1 MNTET
6 EEEMNDCGDTSFNSL
21 DDFVVSDNEDISY
34 QETSDAETE
43 PEKAP
48 TPPPPKSTR
57 KRLIRGR
64 RPNSDTDSKGLS
76 GNPLKAPFA
85 PEAKI
90 DAIKFHPTPKE
101 TPKHLFQD
109 DLHLSTKLNKL
120 VLDDDNEPASQLE
133 TDTSP

>member
-1 MNTET
+1 MNTEP
-6 EEEMNDCGDTSFNSL
+6 EEEDGCGDNSFNSL
-21 DDFVVSDNEDISY
+21 DDFVVSDNEDVSY
-34 QETSDAETE
+34 QETSDSETE

-48 TPPPPKSTR
+48 TPPPPPKSTR
-57 KRLIRGR
+57 KRLMRGR
-64 RPNSDTDSKGLS
+64 KPNSNTDPKGLN

-90 DAIKFHPTPKE
+90 DAIKFHPTPKG
-101 TPKHLFQD
+101 TPKHLFQE